1 MGLNGGE
8 ITSSKG
14 KLSDMLLNILKII
27 FPLRVWLVIETV
39 APCRGLGNYTEI
51 IMVFVL

>member
-1 MGLNGGE
+1 MRGGGE

-14 KLSDMLLNILKII
+14 KLSDLLLNILKII
-27 FPLRVWLVIETV
+27 FPLTVWSVIEAV
-39 APCRGLGNYTEI
+39 APYRGLGNYMEI